1 MRKARQMVMT
11 DYATQLSKFVTH
23 PKTTGAI
30 TPSSKNLAQKMVE
43 WTDWESVNAVVQYG
57 PGTGVFTEQIMS
69 NLNPGAKFIAIEI
82 NPVFAEMTSTRF
94 PRIKVHHDSVQN
106 VHEICTWEGVS
117 EVDVV
122 ISGIPWAFVSHAD
135 QESAL
140 DATLRVLRQGGQFVT
155 FAYLNGLL
163 LPEGQHFKKL
173 LRQKFSHVE
182 TSSASWLNLPPAF
195 VYRCIR

>member
-1 MRKARQMVMT
+1 MRKARQMVMA
-11 DYATQLSKFVTH
+11 DYATQLSKFVTN

-30 TPSSKNLAQKMVE
+30 APSSKNLAQKMVE
-43 WTDWESVNAVVQYG
+43 WTDWESVNTVVQYG
-57 PGTGVFTEQIMS
+57 PGTGVFTEQIMA
-69 NLNPGAKFIAIEI
+69 NLNPGAKVIAIEI
-82 NPVFAEMTSTRF
+82 NPDFAEMTSTRF
-94 PRIKVHHDSVQN
+94 PRIKVHHDSVLN
-106 VHEICTWEGVS
+106 VHEICTSEGVS

-135 QESAL
+135 QKDAL
-140 DATLRVLRQGGQFVT
+140 DATLSVLRQGGQFVT

-182 TSSASWLNLPPAF
+182 TSSASWLNIPPAF

>member
-11 DYATQLSKFVTH
+11 DYATQLSKFVTN

-43 WTDWESVNAVVQYG
+43 WTDWESVNTVVQYG
-57 PGTGVFTEQIMS
+57 PGTGVFTEQVMA
-69 NLNPGAKFIAIEI
+69 NLNPGTKVIAIEI
-82 NPVFAEMTSTRF
+82 NPDFAEMTSKRF
-94 PRIKVHHDSVQN
+94 PRINVHQDSVLN
-106 VHEICTWEGVS
+106 VHEICTQEGVS

-122 ISGIPWAFVSHAD
+122 ISGIPWAFVSRAD
-135 QESAL
+135 QKDAL
-140 DATLRVLRQGGQFVT
+140 DATLSVLRQGGQFVT

-163 LPEGQHFKKL
+163 LPDGQHFKKL

-182 TSSASWLNLPPAF
+182 TSSASWLNIPPAF